1 LHSSINNA
9 SQALSQ
15 NPITT
20 MATIT
25 VQPLYADSTSAPP
38 LGAVVSN
45 VNLDVLSGKTDNA
58 GRAA

>member
-1 LHSSINNA
+1 
-9 SQALSQ
+9 
-15 NPITT
+15 

-25 VQPLYADSTSAPP
+25 VQPLYADGTAAPP